1 MAWKMFSLQI
11 DPFSKLDFSPVNLYI
26 KYQDGV
32 QTKYISFIIFLFYV
46 DFSIEKKILKKIV

>member
-1 MAWKMFSLQI
+1 MFSLQI

-32 QTKYISFIIFLFYV
+32 QTKYTSFMIFLFYV